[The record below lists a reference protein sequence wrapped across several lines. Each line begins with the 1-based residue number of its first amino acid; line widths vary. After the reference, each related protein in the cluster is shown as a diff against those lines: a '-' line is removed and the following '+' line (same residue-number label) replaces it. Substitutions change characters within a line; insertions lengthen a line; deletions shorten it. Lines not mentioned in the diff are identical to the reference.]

1 MWVIML
7 GFPGFITVKRGVTE
21 LMVLGPSWFTES
33 DTVVVL
39 VITLS
44 SSLPGL
50 VVGGGDLPITRLLAV
65 SDI

>member
-1 MWVIML
+1 MSVKIL
-7 GFPGFITVKRGVTE
+7 GFPGFITVKRGETE

-44 SSLPGL
+44 SPLPGL
-50 VVGGGDLPITRLLAV
+50 VVGAGGTTHH
-65 SDI
+65 